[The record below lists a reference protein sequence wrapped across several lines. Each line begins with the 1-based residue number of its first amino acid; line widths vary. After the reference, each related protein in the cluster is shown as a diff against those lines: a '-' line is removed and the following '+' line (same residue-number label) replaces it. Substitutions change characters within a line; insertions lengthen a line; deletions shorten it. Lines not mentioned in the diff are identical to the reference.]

1 MDQHKAQ
8 VILYRQDG
16 CDFSARTPFSL
27 FTSQQTK
34 VKEVEYKLTIS
45 AIFPMLKSEIRSY
58 SHYLRSDPLYPFY
71 RAVRRRGFGLVGQI
85 S

>member
-45 AIFPMLKSEIRSY
+45 AIFPMSKSGPTVIIFV
-58 SHYLRSDPLYPFY
+58 LILDIPFIG
-71 RAVRRRGFGLVGQI
+71 RFDEEDSV
-85 S
+85 